1 MLNAANW
8 TARLNELAS
17 RARVPGAVL
26 GIWSDGQEILGAYG
40 VLNSATGVPVTTD
53 SLFQVGSI
61 TKIWTATMIMQLIDE
76 GLLALDTAVS
86 QALPGVRLG
95 ASDVGDRVTVRHLL
109 THTSGIDG
117 DIFTDTGRGDD
128 CVQRYVDGLAGAP
141 SVFTPGAAYSY
152 CNSGYVLLG
161 RIIEVL
167 DGQSWDESLRQR
179 LTRPLSV
186 TRTVTLP
193 EEAILHQAAVGHQRY
208 GTPVQVWGLP
218 RSVGPAGLI
227 TATAGDLLTFA
238 RLHLGGGVTAEGK
251 RLLSEASVAAM
262 QSPYAAIP
270 EFSAPGAAI
279 GLGWRLSRWGDRTI
293 IGHDGDTV
301 GQSAYLRIDPEAGV
315 AACLLTNSAESESL
329 YREVFS
335 EVFGTLLGVTVPPPP
350 TPGPAGAGG
359 NGDLERYAGRY
370 ERTSRRFDVSVH
382 DGQLRIVLTMT
393 GNLAALTD
401 SVPEELFL
409 SPADSSGTRF
419 VLRSRDEEPWVP
431 LSFGQ
436 FGDGTPYIYMSGR
449 VTPRVRLEARDA
461 WVVLP
466 GGHGGHVVEGLPLDL
481 LPRGAGIAS
490 CLPRRH
496 PLETLVERLQGA
508 GFVGAVAAVTAG
520 LYRHPAAFAG
530 WCGGH
535 QVLLMGSFRDS

>member
-1 MLNAANW
+1 MLNTANW
-8 TARLNELAS
+8 TARLKELAS
-17 RARVPGAVL
+17 RTRVHGATL
-26 GIWSDGQEILGAYG
+26 GIWSGGQEMLAAHG
-40 VLNSATGVPVTTD
+40 VLNAATRVPVTTD

-86 QALPGVRLG
+86 RALPGVRLG
-95 ASDVGDRVTVRHLL
+95 ARDVGGRVTVRHLL

-117 DIFTDTGRGDD
+117 DIFTDTGRGDE
-128 CVQRYVDGLAGAP
+128 CVERYVDELAGAP

-167 DGQSWDESLRQR
+167 DGQSWDESLRER

-193 EEAILHQAAVGHQRY
+193 EEAILHRAAVGHNRC
-208 GTPVQVWGLP
+208 GTPVHVWGLP

-227 TATAGDLLTFA
+227 TATASDLLTFA
-238 RLHLGGGVTAEGK
+238 RLHLDGGVTADGK

-262 QSPYAAIP
+262 QSPCAAIP

-279 GLGWRLSRWGDRTI
+279 GLGWRLSRWDDRTI
-293 IGHDGDTV
+293 IGHDGDTI

-315 AACLLTNSAESESL
+315 AACLLTNSSASETL

-335 EVFGTLLGVTVPPPP
+335 EVFGALAGVTVPAPPR
-350 TPGPAGAGG
+350 PGPAGAGG
-359 NGDLERYAGRY
+359 TTDLERYAGRY
-370 ERTSRRFDVSVH
+370 ERTSRRLDVSVR

-401 SVPEELFL
+401 SEPEELL
-409 SPADSSGTRF
+409 LHPAEPFDSSGTRF
-419 VLRSRDEEPWVP
+419 VLRSRDDEPWVP

-436 FGDGTPYIYMSGR
+436 FGDGTPYIYLSGR
-449 VTPRVRLEARDA
+449 VTPRVR
-461 WVVLP
+461 
-466 GGHGGHVVEGLPLDL
+466 
-481 LPRGAGIAS
+481 
-490 CLPRRH
+490 
-496 PLETLVERLQGA
+496 
-508 GFVGAVAAVTAG
+508 
-520 LYRHPAAFAG
+520 
-530 WCGGH
+530 
-535 QVLLMGSFRDS
+535 